1 MSQTAN
7 PLSLSH
13 DSTHQQFN
21 IAGMTCAACAQRLEK
36 QLNKLDG
43 IQATVNFAS
52 ETASVHSALPTNPD
66 SLTQNVLAQ
75 VARAGFTATLL
86 TPEQNRHPIQTESQ
100 TDWALWLAVACSV
113 PFVFEMGFMLQG
125 HHHWLP
131 PAWQFVL
138 ATAVQILA
146 GGRFYRGAWHALYS
160 GGWRGANMDVLVALG
175 TSVAW
180 AASTFTWLSAGQQ
193 DLYFESSAL
202 VVTLVCLGKW
212 LEARAKRHT
221 ANALQALLE
230 LAPQMAQ
237 VERAGLVQRVP
248 ISQIQAHDTV
258 LVRAG
263 ERLPVDGFILSGSA
277 QLDEST
283 LTGES
288 LPVEKTT
295 GDAVF
300 AATLLLSAANANV
313 RIQATSIGAQTQFAQ
328 IIELVRSAQDSKA
341 PIAELADRVAAIF
354 VPVVLLIALLTFT
367 ITGLFWHDWAQALWH
382 TVAVLVVAC
391 PCALGL
397 ATPTALMV
405 GLGLG
410 AKQGVLFRDATA
422 LEQAAKLQVL
432 VVDKTGTL
440 TRGQPVV
447 RQIQLDPNIPTP
459 IADGS
464 HQQQQAWLGMAA
476 ALEAGSQHPLAQAV
490 VQAATGLFRPAVT
503 DFASHAG
510 LGVTGCMEGR
520 NYALGKPEW
529 LGLTFPPSMNTEL
542 TNQAGGKAYSVM
554 VLAQVSAALT
564 DARPLL
570 WLSLADEIRPST
582 ARALADI
589 QALGVRVVMLTGD
602 NPAVAA
608 QVAQR
613 LGLSDWRA
621 QQSPADKAA
630 YVQGLKAAGQVVGMV
645 GDGVNDAPALAHAD
659 VGFAMGGG
667 HSVALESAPVTL
679 LRNDLLGVSA
689 ALRVARKTRQK
700 IQQNLFFAFVYNV
713 LGIPLAACGYLNPML
728 AGAMMAFSSVSVVTN
743 SLLLAYSFSGL
754 NQGQRNHLS
763 KSS

>member
-1 MSQTAN
+1 MNLVQT
-7 PLSLSH
+7 PPTISLNFAI
-13 DSTHQQFN
+13 Q
-21 IAGMTCAACAQRLEK
+21 GMTCAACAQRLEK

-43 IQATVNFAS
+43 VQATVNFAS
-52 ETASVHSALPTNPD
+52 ETASVHSAFPTNPD
-66 SLTQNVLAQ
+66 GLIQKVLAQ
-75 VARAGFTATLL
+75 VARAGFTATPL
-86 TPEQNRHPIQTESQ
+86 TAEQSRDPIQATSQ
-100 TDWALWLAVACSV
+100 TDWALWLAVVCSV

-146 GGRFYRGAWHALYS
+146 GGRFYRGAWHALRS

-212 LEARAKRHT
+212 LEARAKRRT
-221 ANALQALLE
+221 ANALQALLK
-230 LAPQMAQ
+230 LAPQLAQ
-237 VERAGLVQRVP
+237 VERAGVVQRVP

-263 ERLPVDGFILSGSA
+263 ERLPVDGLILSGRA

-313 RIQATSIGAQTQFAQ
+313 RIQATTIGAQTQFAQ
-328 IIELVRSAQDSKA
+328 IVELVRAAQDSKA

-354 VPVVLLIALLTFT
+354 VPVVLLIALLTFA

-447 RQIQLDPNIPTP
+447 TQIQLDPSIPTRIP
-459 IADGS
+459 DGS
-464 HQQQQAWLGMAA
+464 HQPQQAWLGMAA

-490 VQAATGLFRPAVT
+490 VQAATGLFRPDVT
-503 DFASHAG
+503 DFVSHAG

-520 NYALGKPEW
+520 HYALGKPEW
-529 LGLTFPPSMNTEL
+529 LGLTFPPSMNIEISGASA
-542 TNQAGGKAYSVM
+542 NQAASKAYSLM
-554 VLAQVSAALT
+554 VLAEVGAGLT

-608 QVAQR
+608 QVAQS

-630 YVQGLKAAGQVVGMV
+630 YVQGLKAAGQIVGMV

-743 SLLLAYSFSGL
+743 SLLLAYAFRG
-754 NQGQRNHLS
+754 LS
-763 KSS
+763 KPS